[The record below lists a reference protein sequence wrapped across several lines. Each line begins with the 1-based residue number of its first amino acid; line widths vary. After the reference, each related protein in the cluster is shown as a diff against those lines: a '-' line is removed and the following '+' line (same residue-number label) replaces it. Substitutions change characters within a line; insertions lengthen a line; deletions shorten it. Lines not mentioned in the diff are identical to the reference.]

1 MTIQVPGIVAIA
13 AAKLLKRLLKKR
25 AEKQIAAKGKKE
37 AKKALDKA
45 RKKAKKSSNTT
56 VSKIMRGGS
65 VQAPSGSAMKKAG
78 KEAAKIGGVLATGAA
93 IGKAIPDGPIDK
105 KNKRS
110 MEKEKAKKKKKSKS
124 KRNRPGLYP
133 PPKNKDN

>member
-1 MTIQVPGIVAIA
+1 MTIQVPGLVAIA

-25 AEKQIAAKGKKE
+25 AEKQIAARGKKE
-37 AKKALDKA
+37 AKKALEKA
-45 RKKAKKSSNTT
+45 RKNANKSSNTK

-65 VQAPSGSAMKKAG
+65 VQAPSGSAMKKVG
-78 KEAAKIGGVLATGAA
+78 KEVAKIGGVLATGAA

-105 KNKRS
+105 KNKRD

-124 KRNRPGLYP
+124 KRNRPDLYP
-133 PPKNKDN
+133 PPKKKDN